1 MLTLRAR
8 VGGDPN
14 SGYAMRKQLAPGR
27 FPTTVVAVGRESK
40 VPREVSTIGLGSAS
54 LHVRAQMAYV
64 RARVAGFWDCGLD
77 DETVVPMWGG
87 SCV

>member
-27 FPTTVVAVGRESK
+27 SLTTVVAVGRESK
-40 VPREVSTIGLGSAS
+40 VPREVSTIGWGSAS
-54 LHVRAQMAYV
+54 LHVRA
-64 RARVAGFWDCGLD
+64 RVAGYWDCGLG
-77 DETVVPMWGG
+77 DEMVVPMWGG
-87 SCV
+87 SCD